1 MKAMADNVRVLNEID
16 FESLIKKSQGWTMV
30 DFWASWCAPCQMT
43 APALESAAGQLKEK
57 IKIYKISIDDNHK
70 LASELG
76 VMSVPT
82 MIIFK
87 DGNEQDRIVGALG
100 ETEIIKRI
108 EKHIA

>member
-1 MKAMADNVRVLNEID
+1 MADNVMVLNEVD
-16 FESLIKKSQGWTMV
+16 FESEIKKSQGWTMV
-30 DFWASWCAPCQMT
+30 DFWASWCMPCQMT
-43 APALESAAGQLKEK
+43 APALESAAEKLKGK
-57 IKIYKISIDDNHK
+57 IKIYKINIDDSHK

-100 ETEIIKRI
+100 SAEIIKRI
-108 EKHIA
+108 EKHLA